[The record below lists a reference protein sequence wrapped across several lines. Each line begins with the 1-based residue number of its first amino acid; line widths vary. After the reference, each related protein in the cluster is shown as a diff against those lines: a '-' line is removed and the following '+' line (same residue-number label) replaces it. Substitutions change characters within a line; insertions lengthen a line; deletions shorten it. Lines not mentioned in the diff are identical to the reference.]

1 MASTMRSLA
10 RIPKS
15 DVVEQKQEKLNTPAQ
30 PEPLLEPVVVPDIAV
45 PDVSPIVSEPFASE
59 IVTTEP
65 EAIVENFESP
75 EVLPPAEPVAESVEE
90 PAQPKPPAEKKTKP
104 KPPAKKPK
112 AADQKKVNSPLP
124 ETET

>member
-10 RIPKS
+10 RRIPKS
-15 DVVEQKQEKLNTPAQ
+15 DVVEQKQEKLDTPAQ

-45 PDVSPIVSEPFASE
+45 PDVAPE
-59 IVTTEP
+59 IATTEP

-75 EVLPPAEPVAESVEE
+75 EVLPPAEPVAEPVEE